1 MAVGL
6 DSIVG
11 QSLAVSILR
20 RGLETNTLSHAYLF
34 HGDAGLGKE
43 TTARA
48 VADELIKQGGIY
60 SQFRVIEGTPSIK
73 IEQIRL
79 LKEQSEYSQNG
90 NLVWL
95 IKDVD
100 NMTPQAAN
108 AFLKTLEEPVK
119 GVYFFLTTTSLH
131 SLLPT
136 IVSRCQLI
144 PFRSISEDVIR
155 DYLAEK
161 TGVDRE
167 DVKVRLAARMARG
180 SIGRAIEYW
189 DGPVLEHRREVL
201 DRLSQI
207 PILSFP
213 EVLGMSQNWNEDRQQ
228 VLMDLQLMLEWYRD
242 LAAIK
247 SGVDLPLYNPDY
259 ENELTEIS
267 ADYSYRSLFRIIQE
281 ISEMVSAI
289 QGNARV
295 RFCIGYLLLIM
306 KKGALA

>member
-1 MAVGL
+1 MGL

-247 SGVDLPLYNPDY
+247 SGVDIPLYNPDY

-295 RFCIGYLLLIM
+295 RFCIGYLLLMM

>member
-1 MAVGL
+1 MGL

-295 RFCIGYLLLIM
+295 RFCIGYLLLMM

>member
-1 MAVGL
+1 MGL

-247 SGVDLPLYNPDY
+247 SGVDIPLYNPDY

-267 ADYSYRSLFRIIQE
+267 ADYSYHSLFRIIQE

-295 RFCIGYLLLIM
+295 RFCIGYLLLMM

>member
-247 SGVDLPLYNPDY
+247 SGVDIPLYNPDY

-295 RFCIGYLLLIM
+295 RFCIGYLLLMM

>member
-1 MAVGL
+1 VGL

-247 SGVDLPLYNPDY
+247 SGVDIPLYNPDY

-295 RFCIGYLLLIM
+295 RFCIGYLLLMM

>member
-136 IVSRCQLI
+136 IVSR
-144 PFRSISEDVIR
+144 
-155 DYLAEK
+155 
-161 TGVDRE
+161 
-167 DVKVRLAARMARG
+167 
-180 SIGRAIEYW
+180 
-189 DGPVLEHRREVL
+189 
-201 DRLSQI
+201 
-207 PILSFP
+207 
-213 EVLGMSQNWNEDRQQ
+213 
-228 VLMDLQLMLEWYRD
+228 
-242 LAAIK
+242 
-247 SGVDLPLYNPDY
+247 
-259 ENELTEIS
+259 
-267 ADYSYRSLFRIIQE
+267 
-281 ISEMVSAI
+281 
-289 QGNARV
+289 
-295 RFCIGYLLLIM
+295 
-306 KKGALA
+306 